1 MNRISKVTNSI
12 RTWFY
17 GIPAMVPGYYSEQSP
32 TIYASASNALQFTPV
47 YRAVNLISNDL
58 ARTPRDFD
66 DANIE
71 QLFTRPNQFQSG
83 FDFLR
88 AVTAETLL
96 YGNSFVLINR
106 RKSGGVYELVHLVQ
120 GTVSMDLTAG
130 YPQYK
135 TKDFGVLSADQVI
148 HLKAGIV
155 SGYMG
160 TSPIGVSARAITIAM
175 SQEAAV
181 SSSIESG
188 GNPRLAF
195 IHPNTLNEAARQAIS
210 NQYLKNHTGKN
221 SGRPVVLAENMRIEQ
236 LSSANE
242 DAGLEAARKYSITD
256 VSRIYGVPVC
266 YLSETGSSVYGSL
279 EWSSRAYLDN
289 CLSHWLETWKAEI
302 FLKLNTVVSFDTDFI
317 TRPTLVESYAALR
330 TGVEAGIIT
339 PNEARAAL
347 DYAPIDG
354 GDDRV
359 LALNM
364 GTGGGQTN
372 IGTDTSKQQDTPS
385 Q

>member
-1 MNRISKVTNSI
+1 VSLDTTTGYPRYQSKD
-12 RTWFY
+12 Y
-17 GIPAMVPGYYSEQSP
+17 GI
-32 TIYASASNALQFTPV
+32 
-47 YRAVNLISNDL
+47 
-58 ARTPRDFD
+58 
-66 DANIE
+66 
-71 QLFTRPNQFQSG
+71 
-83 FDFLR
+83 
-88 AVTAETLL
+88 
-96 YGNSFVLINR
+96 
-106 RKSGGVYELVHLVQ
+106 
-120 GTVSMDLTAG
+120 
-130 YPQYK
+130 
-135 TKDFGVLSADQVI
+135 LSADSVI

-155 SGYMG
+155 KEFLGI
-160 TSPIGVSARAITIAM
+160 SPIGISARAITIAM

-181 SSSIESG
+181 SSTIESG

-302 FLKLNTVVSFDTDFI
+302 FLKLNTTVTFDTDFI
-317 TRPTLVESYAALR
+317 TRPTLVETYAALR

-347 DYAPIDG
+347 DYAPIEG
-354 GDDRV
+354 GDKRV
-359 LALNM
+359 VALNM

-372 IGTDTSKQQDTPS
+372 IGTDTSKQQDEPS